1 MTTLTLRLK
10 RLALTIVFALSIL
23 AGVHLALTSSA
34 SPARAWLARDS
45 AGLPPLE
52 PSKPV
57 TEPVTYTLYLPVIN
71 RNYPI
76 MQEVRALW
84 VTRFE
89 WTFYHRAVTTT
100 DIDTIV
106 DHAAAAHFNMLLFQ
120 IRGTADAF
128 YSSTLEPWAA
138 RLTGETTATL
148 GVDPGWDP
156 LAYMVTKAHSS
167 GLQVHAYMNVFP
179 TWLCGVGAP
188 PHTTPEHLFWTLS
201 HSSTTWSAW
210 RVYSDPQTP
219 MNIDTC
225 SDYLWATPALS
236 LTRDHIAAVAT
247 DIVSRYNV
255 DGIHLDLI
263 RYPGS
268 NYSYDPYTLQA
279 FTDALQITPSLTI
292 TGWRPDFQ
300 RAQINTLVGQVYSAI
315 TSLKPDLWL
324 SAAVWPNYTSS
335 YNSYY
340 QDSKGWLANNLI
352 DANMPMLYSSDIV
365 NDLAAWFDRAQGF
378 INDSYN
384 RYVIPG
390 IGLRYTIAS
399 QTFCVP
405 FDGIRSRIDA
415 ARAMGASGV
424 ALFSYSGLDMC
435 NYWNDLANGPFATP
449 AMVPKPSWKP

>member
-1 MTTLTLRLK
+1 
-10 RLALTIVFALSIL
+10 
-23 AGVHLALTSSA
+23 
-34 SPARAWLARDS
+34 
-45 AGLPPLE
+45 
-52 PSKPV
+52 
-57 TEPVTYTLYLPVIN
+57 
-71 RNYPI
+71 
-76 MQEVRALW
+76 
-84 VTRFE
+84 
-89 WTFYHRAVTTT
+89 
-100 DIDTIV
+100 
-106 DHAAAAHFNMLLFQ
+106 
-120 IRGTADAF
+120 
-128 YSSTLEPWAA
+128 
-138 RLTGETTATL
+138 
-148 GVDPGWDP
+148 
-156 LAYMVTKAHSS
+156 
-167 GLQVHAYMNVFP
+167 
-179 TWLCGVGAP
+179 
-188 PHTTPEHLFWTLS
+188 
-201 HSSTTWSAW
+201 
-210 RVYSDPQTP
+210 VYSDPQTP